1 MYGFENDEFKKRQ
14 DELQKMKFEMD
25 GLQKSFGE
33 MPGMKLG
40 TYDVTGRDNPNPN
53 TTLGTYDLTG
63 NKNKNSD
70 TTLGVTDFSS
80 AFKIGGDSPSIAGGN
95 SDGDSG
101 GGMGGNAYS
110 AIGAIAGSIG
120 DGLKSS
126 AKNEFM
132 NNNYVDEQEVKEES
146 REKTVGSVKDG
157 VASAVGPFGQLF
169 RGIEKMGGGIGDS
182 IGGES
187 GAVVSSIFSPDEA
200 IMANN
205 SDPDVSGTDKVIGTI
220 LPMYAAVSSERAKR
234 RRKRKFEKQQ
244 FKAEQAVLEQEY
256 RMEEGKDSLE
266 SLSRL
271 RKAQMNYLI

>member
-25 GLQKSFGE
+25 GLEKSFGE

-63 NKNKNSD
+63 KNNKNPD

-80 AFKIGGDSPSIAGGN
+80 AFKIGGDSE
-95 SDGDSG
+95 SDSDKSSG
-101 GGMGGNAYS
+101 GMSSSTYGMIGSMVGG
-110 AIGAIAGSIG
+110 IG
-120 DGLKSS
+120 DGLKAN
-126 AKNEFM
+126 AKDPYLTND
-132 NNNYVDEQEVKEES
+132 YKDETALKTEA
-146 REKTVGSVKDG
+146 REKSIGSTKDG
-157 VASAVGPFGQLF
+157 VASAIGPFGQLF
-169 RGIEKMGGGIGDS
+169 RGIEKAGQGVGDS
-182 IGGES
+182 IGGEE
-187 GAVVSSIFSPDEA
+187 GAAVSALFSPDEA
-200 IMANN
+200 VMANN
-205 SDPDVSGTDKVIGTI
+205 SDPDVSTTDKLVGIM
-220 LPMYAAVSSERAKR
+220 LPTYAAISSERAKA
-234 RRKRKFEKQQ
+234 RRKKKWEKQM
-244 FKAEQAVLEQEY
+244 FKAKQAVLKQEY